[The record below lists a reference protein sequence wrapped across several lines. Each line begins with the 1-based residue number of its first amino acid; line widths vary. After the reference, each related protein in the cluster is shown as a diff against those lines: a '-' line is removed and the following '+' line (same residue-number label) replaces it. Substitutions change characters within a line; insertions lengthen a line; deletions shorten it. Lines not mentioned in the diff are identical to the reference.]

1 MFFISPVLLVFS
13 LSFAHFWKTNGMLL
27 TLSLLIFGLMLL
39 VYASDRLVYGASVF
53 AQSLKIPPAVIGVL
67 IVGTGTSLPELFV
80 SADAA
85 VHNLPD
91 IAIGTAIGSTLTNLL
106 LIAGIGAMIY
116 PMNIQ
121 SAVLKKEF
129 PLMIIVIILA
139 GIVVSSGNLGLREGT
154 LLFFIGFASIY
165 LMIRMMHKTLT
176 QTRYV
181 LPLETLSRFEL
192 QTNPRNS
199 VALFWVVIALLIIP
213 VATRMIID
221 NAFILTQQ
229 YQVSGFFVGL
239 TLLSIGTS
247 LPELATTI
255 VAALR
260 RENELALG
268 NIIGA
273 NIFNLTFVLGMPA
286 LLSPS
291 AFNVDAFYF
300 SFAVLVAAS
309 LLFGIFSLGRKQR
322 LNRGKGIFLLV
333 CFIIYITVLCVAHS
347 LLT

>member
-1 MFFISPVLLVFS
+1 
-13 LSFAHFWKTNGMLL
+13 MLI

-53 AQSLKIPPAVIGVL
+53 AQSLKIPPAVIGIL

-80 SADAA
+80 STDAS

-121 SAVLKKEF
+121 SAVLKKEL
-129 PLMIIVIILA
+129 PLMIIVIMLVGIIL
-139 GIVVSSGNLGLREGT
+139 SSGNLGLREGT
-154 LLFFIGFASIY
+154 LLFFIGFASIF
-165 LMIRMMHKTLT
+165 LMIKTMHKTLT
-176 QTRYV
+176 QERHV
-181 LPLETLSRFEL
+181 LPLETLTRFEL

-213 VATRMIID
+213 VATQMILD
-221 NAFILTQQ
+221 NVFILMQQ
-229 YQVSGFFVGL
+229 YHLSVFFVGL

-291 AFNVDAFYF
+291 TFNINTFYF
-300 SFAVLVAAS
+300 SFAVLGVAS
-309 LLFGIFSLGRKQR
+309 LLFSIFSLGRKRR

-333 CFIIYITVLCVAHS
+333 CFIVYITVLCVAHS

>member
-1 MFFISPVLLVFS
+1 
-13 LSFAHFWKTNGMLL
+13 
-27 TLSLLIFGLMLL
+27 
-39 VYASDRLVYGASVF
+39 
-53 AQSLKIPPAVIGVL
+53 
-67 IVGTGTSLPELFV
+67 
-80 SADAA
+80 
-85 VHNLPD
+85 
-91 IAIGTAIGSTLTNLL
+91 
-106 LIAGIGAMIY
+106 
-116 PMNIQ
+116 
-121 SAVLKKEF
+121 
-129 PLMIIVIILA
+129 MIIVIMLV
-139 GIVVSSGNLGLREGT
+139 GIIVSSGNLGLREGT
-154 LLFFIGFASIY
+154 LLFFIGFASIF
-165 LMIRMMHKTLT
+165 LMIKTMHKTLT
-176 QTRYV
+176 QERHV
-181 LPLETLSRFEL
+181 LPLETLTRFEL

-213 VATRMIID
+213 VATQMILD
-221 NAFILTQQ
+221 NVFILMQQ
-229 YQVSGFFVGL
+229 YHLSGFFVGL

-291 AFNVDAFYF
+291 TFNINTFYF
-300 SFAVLVAAS
+300 SFAVLVVAS
-309 LLFGIFSLGRKQR
+309 LLFSLFSLGRKRR

-333 CFIIYITVLCVAHS
+333 CFIVYITVLCVAHS

>member
-1 MFFISPVLLVFS
+1 
-13 LSFAHFWKTNGMLL
+13 MLI

-39 VYASDRLVYGASVF
+39 VCASDRLVYGASVF
-53 AQSLKIPPAVIGVL
+53 AQSLKIPPAVIGIL

-80 SADAA
+80 STDASI
-85 VHNLPD
+85 HNLPD

-121 SAVLKKEF
+121 SAVLKKEL
-129 PLMIIVIILA
+129 PLMIIVIMLVGIIL
-139 GIVVSSGNLGLREGT
+139 SRGNLGLREGT
-154 LLFFIGFASIY
+154 LLFFIGFASIF
-165 LMIRMMHKTLT
+165 LMIKTMHGTLT
-176 QTRYV
+176 QERHI
-181 LPLETLSRFEL
+181 LPLETLTRFEL

-213 VATRMIID
+213 VATQMILD
-221 NAFILTQQ
+221 NVFILMQQ
-229 YQVSGFFVGL
+229 YHLSGFFVGL

-291 AFNVDAFYF
+291 TFNINAFYF
-300 SFAVLVAAS
+300 SFAVLGVAS
-309 LLFGIFSLGRKQR
+309 LLFSVFSLGRKQR
-322 LNRGKGIFLLV
+322 LNRGKGVFLLV
-333 CFIIYITVLCVAHS
+333 CFIVYITVLCVAHS

>member
-1 MFFISPVLLVFS
+1 
-13 LSFAHFWKTNGMLL
+13 MLL

-39 VYASDRLVYGASVF
+39 VYASDRLVYGASIF
-53 AQSLKIPPAVIGVL
+53 AQSLKIPPAVIGIL

-80 SADAA
+80 SADAS

-106 LIAGIGAMIY
+106 LIAGIGSMIY

-121 SAVLKKEF
+121 SAVLKKEL
-129 PLMIIVIILA
+129 PLMIIVIMLVA
-139 GIVVSSGNLGLREGT
+139 VLLSSGNLGLREGI
-154 LLFFIGFASIY
+154 LLFFIGFASIF
-165 LMIRMMHKTLT
+165 LMIKTMHKTLN
-176 QTRYV
+176 QERHV
-181 LPLETLSRFEL
+181 LPLQTLTRVEL

-199 VALFWVVIALLIIP
+199 VAFFWVVIALLIIP
-213 VATRMIID
+213 VATRMVID
-221 NAFILTQQ
+221 NVFVLMQQ
-229 YQVSGFFVGL
+229 YHISGLFVGL

-260 RENELALG
+260 RENELALD

-286 LLSPS
+286 LFSPS
-291 AFNVDAFYF
+291 TLNLKAFYF
-300 SFAVLVAAS
+300 SFAILGIAS
-309 LLFGIFSLGRKQR
+309 LLFSLFSLGQKQR

-333 CFIIYITVLCVAHS
+333 CFIVYITVLCIAHS

>member
-1 MFFISPVLLVFS
+1 
-13 LSFAHFWKTNGMLL
+13 MLL
-27 TLSLLIFGLMLL
+27 TLSLLICGLILL
-39 VYASDRLVYGASVF
+39 VYASDRLVYGASIF
-53 AQSLKIPPAVIGVL
+53 AQSLKIPPAVIGIL
-67 IVGTGTSLPELFV
+67 IVGTGTSLPELFI

-85 VHNLPD
+85 THHLPD

-121 SAVLKKEF
+121 SAVLKKEL
-129 PLMIIVIILA
+129 PLMIIAIILVA
-139 GIVVSSGNLGLREGT
+139 IIVSSGYLGFKEGI
-154 LLFFIGFASIY
+154 LLFFIGFISLF
-165 LMIRMMHKTLT
+165 LMIKTMKKTLN
-176 QTRYV
+176 QERHV
-181 LPLETLSRFEL
+181 LPLETLTRFEL

-199 VALFWVVIALLIIP
+199 MALFWIVIALLIIP
-213 VATRMIID
+213 IATRMIVD
-221 NAFILTQQ
+221 NAFVLMQQ
-229 YQVSGFFVGL
+229 YQLSGFLVGL
-239 TLLSIGTS
+239 TLLSIGAS

-291 AFNVDAFYF
+291 SLNMNAFYF
-300 SFAVLVAAS
+300 NFAILAIAS
-309 LLFGIFSLGRKQR
+309 LLFSLFSFGRKQR

-333 CFIIYITVLCVAHS
+333 CFIVYITVLCVAHS

>member
-1 MFFISPVLLVFS
+1 
-13 LSFAHFWKTNGMLL
+13 
-27 TLSLLIFGLMLL
+27 
-39 VYASDRLVYGASVF
+39 
-53 AQSLKIPPAVIGVL
+53 
-67 IVGTGTSLPELFV
+67 
-80 SADAA
+80 
-85 VHNLPD
+85 
-91 IAIGTAIGSTLTNLL
+91 
-106 LIAGIGAMIY
+106 
-116 PMNIQ
+116 
-121 SAVLKKEF
+121 
-129 PLMIIVIILA
+129 MIIVILLA
-139 GIVVSSGNLGLREGT
+139 GLVVSNGHLGLREGG
-154 LLFFIGFASIY
+154 LLFFIGFASLF
-165 LMIRMMHKTLT
+165 LMIKMLHKTLT
-176 QTRYV
+176 QVRHV

-221 NAFILTQQ
+221 NVFIIMQQ
-229 YQVSGFFVGL
+229 YHLSGFLVGL

-247 LPELATTI
+247 LPELATTV

-291 AFNVDAFYF
+291 TFNMQAFYF
-300 SFAVLVAAS
+300 SFTVLVVAG
-309 LLFGIFSLGRKQR
+309 LLFSLFSLGRKQR

-333 CFIIYITVLCVAHS
+333 CFIVYITVLCVAHS